1 MAAGF
6 RAELATHHTFLTT
19 IHLEQILLYRYLSFS
34 EFCSLLIA
42 SSTPFLTIKI
52 RILEGWHGLV
62 ATSLLHVLLVVNVV
76 VALLL
81 RT

>member
-1 MAAGF
+1 MKSMLCSGRGLFGGVPRVQQNRIDRPIVILPKNYLAASF

-42 SSTPFLTIKI
+42 
-52 RILEGWHGLV
+52 
-62 ATSLLHVLLVVNVV
+62 
-76 VALLL
+76 
-81 RT
+81 